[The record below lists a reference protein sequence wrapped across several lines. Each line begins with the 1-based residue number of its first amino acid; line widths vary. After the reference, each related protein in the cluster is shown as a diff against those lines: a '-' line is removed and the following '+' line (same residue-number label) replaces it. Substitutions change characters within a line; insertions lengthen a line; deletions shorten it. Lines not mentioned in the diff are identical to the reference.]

1 MTWRI
6 RIQTSNCDGPLL
18 HQRSKFLRRE
28 FSLTGTMLAE
38 AQPLQEAIDTDNE
51 SYMVGI
57 FLYLQEVACPPI
69 AI

>member
-1 MTWRI
+1 
-6 RIQTSNCDGPLL
+6 
-18 HQRSKFLRRE
+18 
-28 FSLTGTMLAE
+28 MLAE